1 MLHLNH
7 LREIYLKV
15 EVVKFPLIFFLL
27 ELSYKKIP
35 RGMVSA
41 TANIAGSAK
50 PDLLHSLLPCN
61 AHGIMRKT

>member
-27 ELSYKKIP
+27 ELSYRKDTK
-35 RGMVSA
+35 GMGSA

-50 PDLLHSLLPCN
+50 PDLLHSLLSCK
-61 AHGIMRKT
+61 AHGIMIKT